1 MSDTILVVGG
11 SGRNGLAV
19 LRHLGRLPTAVR
31 AVSRHPQA
39 ITEAAVE
46 TAVFDWQ
53 QPECYES
60 VLTGIDRVYLIAP
73 EGMPGMPALA
83 RQFVSQAVAAGTR
96 HIVMLSAMGVEH
108 REDLPLRQVERSV
121 MALAPVW
128 TILRPNWFM
137 QNFSSGLF
145 HPGIVGRDEIAAPAG
160 DAAVSFID
168 VEDIGA
174 AAAAA
179 LTGTAT
185 GNSTHVLTGPRAL
198 TFAEAAERLSV
209 VAGRPILYH
218 ALDPD
223 DPGLLDRMGLPGR
236 RPEPVRALF
245 QRVRS
250 GLEAP
255 VSPGVVDLTGRQ
267 PGPFSEFA
275 HRYAAAWQAV
285 TR

>member
-11 SGRNGLAV
+11 SGRNGTAV
-19 LRHLGRLPTAVR
+19 LRHLGRLRTAVR
-31 AVSRHPQA
+31 AVSRHPEA
-39 ITEAAVE
+39 ITEADVE
-46 TAVFDWQ
+46 TAHFDWQ
-53 QPECYES
+53 QPGCYES
-60 VLTGIDRVYLIAP
+60 VLAGIDRIYLVAP
-73 EGMPGMPALA
+73 EGMPGLPGLA
-83 RQFVSQAVAAGTR
+83 RQFVEQAVAAGTQ

-145 HPGIVGRDEIAAPAG
+145 HAGIVERDEIAAPAG

-168 VEDIGA
+168 VEDIA
-174 AAAAA
+174 AAAVAA
-179 LTGTAT
+179 LTRTAES
-185 GNSTHVLTGPRAL
+185 NSTYVLTGPQAL
-198 TFAEAAERLSV
+198 TFAEAAERLSA
-209 VAGRPILYH
+209 VAGRPIRYH

-223 DPGLLDRMGLPGR
+223 DAGLLERMGLPGR

-245 QRVRS
+245 HRVRS

-255 VSPGVVDLTGRQ
+255 ISPGVVDLTGR
-267 PGPFSEFA
+267 PASPFEGFVR
-275 HRYAAAWQAV
+275 RYAAAWHAAA
-285 TR
+285 R